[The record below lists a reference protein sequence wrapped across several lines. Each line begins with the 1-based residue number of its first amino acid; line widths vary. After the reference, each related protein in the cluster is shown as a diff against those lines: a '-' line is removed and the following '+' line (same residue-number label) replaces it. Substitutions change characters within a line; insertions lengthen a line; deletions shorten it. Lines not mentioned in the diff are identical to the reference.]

1 MINVIKSLSDGEL
14 VAITGE
20 LANKSIKLES
30 IVDQL
35 LVKANGPFIV
45 PDNRWDLVE
54 VVLKE
59 WVNRFKEDIQLNS
72 LLK

>member
-35 LVKANGPFIV
+35 VAKANGPFIV
-45 PDNRWDLVE
+45 PETRWDLVE

>member
-35 LVKANGPFIV
+35 VAKANGPFIV

-59 WVNRFKEDIQLNS
+59 WVKRFKEDIQLNS

>member
-14 VAITGE
+14 VAIAGE

-35 LVKANGPFIV
+35 VAKANGPFIV

>member
-35 LVKANGPFIV
+35 VAKANGPFIV